1 VATAV
6 VMKRAV
12 ATNERGESRANP
24 QTPCPLAQ
32 PPPRR
37 VPMPTSSP
45 PAMMITDGA
54 GMVIFG
60 NTPPQSVKQRAGDQP
75 NQERD
80 PPRNITCPGRPQTTD
95 DTANSGDATIGE
107 PRMVAESPISTPP
120 IAAETGVKCSIKG
133 SSGGCCSNR
142 DEIGVSHSFE

>member
-54 GMVIFG
+54 
-60 NTPPQSVKQRAGDQP
+60 
-75 NQERD
+75 EW
-80 PPRNITCPGRPQTTD
+80 
-95 DTANSGDATIGE
+95 
-107 PRMVAESPISTPP
+107 
-120 IAAETGVKCSIKG
+120 
-133 SSGGCCSNR
+133 
-142 DEIGVSHSFE
+142 